1 MSLFPSLYNDNDKS
15 FDDLNQLQQGSLFHS
30 IEYEL
35 SDIVKKIKNIEN
47 LNESEIKKIII
58 RQHSMILNYDLFLM
72 SNETR
77 QDAQTLFKNEK
88 FLKCFL
94 DVIRLISLSSH
105 EKICINKLAY
115 DYYIN
120 PYGCDSRV
128 CDLLYQ
134 LTTEVNGREVIVL
147 SGILGL
153 RDAQILSMIRNSTFN
168 IEKAVHRVNTFLV
181 KCNNDLSVS
190 NIVSIYCHLFERFT
204 DVFIYTM
211 MESKPNSMTPLMKK
225 KYDNISIAILEM
237 MNSLTSA
244 DIRKVLY
251 DYGYILSMV
260 KVNTK
265 IRFALRT
272 AERYNRIIS
281 VIKSIEIQDNIKIP

>member
-1 MSLFPSLYNDNDKS
+1 MSLFPSLQVEDES
-15 FDDLNQLQQGSLFHS
+15 FNKLNQLQQGSLFHS

-35 SDIVKKIKNIEN
+35 SDIVKKIKNIDNLDEN
-47 LNESEIKKIII
+47 EIKRIIV

-77 QDAQTLFKNEK
+77 QNAQILFQSEK
-88 FLKCFL
+88 FLRCFL
-94 DVIRLISLSSH
+94 DVVRLINISSH

-120 PYGCDSRV
+120 PNGCNNVIS
-128 CDLLYQ
+128 DLLYR
-134 LTTEVNGREVIVL
+134 LTTEVNGKEVIVL

-181 KCNNDLSVS
+181 KCNNDLSVTA
-190 NIVSIYCHLFERFT
+190 ITSIYCHLFERFT

-211 MESKPNSMTPLMKK
+211 MEPEPISMTPLMKK

-237 MNSLTSA
+237 MNSLSSH

-272 AERYNRIIS
+272 AQRCNRIIS
-281 VIKSIEIQDNIKIP
+281 VVKSIEIQDNLYIP

>member
-1 MSLFPSLYNDNDKS
+1 MGLFPSLNIEEDKS
-15 FDDLNQLQQGSLFHS
+15 VEELNKLQQGSLFHS

-35 SDIVKKIKNIEN
+35 SDIVKKIKNIDN
-47 LNESEIKKIII
+47 LDEAEIKRIII

-77 QDAQTLFKNEK
+77 QDAQTLFKSEK
-88 FLKCFL
+88 FLRCFL
-94 DVIRLISLSSH
+94 DIIRLITITHH

-120 PYGCDSRV
+120 PFGCDPRI

-134 LTTEVNGREVIVL
+134 LTTEVNGKEVIVL

-181 KCNNDLSVS
+181 KCNHDLSVTA
-190 NIVSIYCHLFERFT
+190 VTSIFCHLFERFT
-204 DVFIYTM
+204 DVFVYTM
-211 MESKPNSMTPLMKK
+211 MEGEPKGLNVQQKRTF
-225 KYDNISIAILEM
+225 DNISISLLEM
-237 MNSLTSA
+237 MNSLSTP
-244 DIRKVLY
+244 DIKKVLY

-265 IRFALRT
+265 IRFAIRT
-272 AERYNRIIS
+272 AERYNRIIAA
-281 VIKSIEIQDNIKIP
+281 INSIEIQDNLYIP

>member
-94 DVIRLISLSSH
+94 DVIRLIGLSSH

-134 LTTEVNGREVIVL
+134 LTTEVNCREVIVL

-181 KCNNDLSVS
+181 KCNNDLSIS
-190 NIVSIYCHLFERFT
+190 NIISIYCHLFERFT

-211 MESKPNSMTPLMKK
+211 MESKPNGMSPLMKK

>member
-1 MSLFPSLYNDNDKS
+1 MSLFPSLQVEDES
-15 FDDLNQLQQGSLFHS
+15 FNKLNELQQGSLFHS

-35 SDIVKKIKNIEN
+35 SDIVKKIKNIDN
-47 LNESEIKKIII
+47 LNETEIKQIII

-77 QDAQTLFKNEK
+77 QNAQILFQSEK
-88 FLKCFL
+88 FLHCFL
-94 DVIRLISLSSH
+94 DVVRLLTLSNH

-120 PYGCDSRV
+120 PNGCNSRV
-128 CDLLYQ
+128 SDLLYQ
-134 LTTEVNGREVIVL
+134 LTTEVNGKEVIVL

-181 KCNNDLSVS
+181 KCNNDLS
-190 NIVSIYCHLFERFT
+190 ITAITSIYCHLFERFT

-211 MESKPNSMTPLMKK
+211 MESEPIGLSPLMKK
-225 KYDNISIAILEM
+225 KFDNISIAILEM
-237 MNSLTSA
+237 MNSLSSY

-272 AERYNRIIS
+272 AQRYNRITS
-281 VIKSIEIQDNIKIP
+281 VVKSIEIQDNLYIP

>member
-190 NIVSIYCHLFERFT
+190 NIISIYCHLFERFT

-211 MESKPNSMTPLMKK
+211 MESKPNGMSPLMKK

>member
-1 MSLFPSLYNDNDKS
+1 MSLFPSLQVEDES
-15 FDDLNQLQQGSLFHS
+15 FNKLNELQQGSLFHS

-35 SDIVKKIKNIEN
+35 SDIVKKIKNIDN
-47 LNESEIKKIII
+47 LNETEIKQIII

-77 QDAQTLFKNEK
+77 QNAQTLFQSEK
-88 FLKCFL
+88 FLYCFL
-94 DVIRLISLSSH
+94 DVVRLLTLSNH

-120 PYGCDSRV
+120 PNGCDSKIS
-128 CDLLYQ
+128 DLLYR
-134 LTTEVNGREVIVL
+134 LTTEVNGKEVIVL

-181 KCNNDLSVS
+181 KCNNDLSVTA
-190 NIVSIYCHLFERFT
+190 IISIYCHLFERFT
-204 DVFIYTM
+204 DVFIYSM
-211 MESKPNSMTPLMKK
+211 MEPEPISMSPLMKK
-225 KYDNISIAILEM
+225 KYDNISISILEM
-237 MNSLTSA
+237 MNSLSSH

-272 AERYNRIIS
+272 AQRYNRIIS
-281 VIKSIEIQDNIKIP
+281 VVKSIEIQDNLYIP

>member
-237 MNSLTSA
+237 MNSLTST

>member
-1 MSLFPSLYNDNDKS
+1 MSLFPSLHVEDKS
-15 FDDLNQLQQGSLFHS
+15 FDKLNQLQQGSLFHS

-35 SDIVKKIKNIEN
+35 SDIVKKIKNIDN
-47 LNESEIKKIII
+47 LNETEIKQIII

-77 QDAQTLFKNEK
+77 QNAQSLFQSEK

-94 DVIRLISLSSH
+94 DVVRLLSLSSH

-120 PYGCDSRV
+120 PNGCESRI

-134 LTTEVNGREVIVL
+134 LTTEVNGKEVIVL

-181 KCNNDLSVS
+181 KCNNDLSVTA
-190 NIVSIYCHLFERFT
+190 ITSIYCHLFERFT

-211 MESKPNSMTPLMKK
+211 MESEPDGMLPLMKK
-225 KYDNISIAILEM
+225 KYDNISISILEM
-237 MNSLTSA
+237 MNSLSSV

-272 AERYNRIIS
+272 AKRYNRIIS
-281 VIKSIEIQDNIKIP
+281 VVESIEIQDNLYIP

>member
-1 MSLFPSLYNDNDKS
+1 MSLFPSLQVEDES
-15 FDDLNQLQQGSLFHS
+15 FNELNQLQQGSLFHS

-35 SDIVKKIKNIEN
+35 SDIVKKIKNIDN
-47 LNESEIKKIII
+47 LNETEIKQIII

-77 QDAQTLFKNEK
+77 QNAQTLFQSEK
-88 FLKCFL
+88 FLRCFL
-94 DVIRLISLSSH
+94 DVVRLLALSNH

-120 PYGCDSRV
+120 PNGCNSRIS
-128 CDLLYQ
+128 DLLYQ
-134 LTTEVNGREVIVL
+134 LTTEVNGKEVIVL

-181 KCNNDLSVS
+181 KCNNDLS
-190 NIVSIYCHLFERFT
+190 ITAITSIYCHLFERFT

-211 MESKPNSMTPLMKK
+211 MESEPMGLSSLMKK
-225 KYDNISIAILEM
+225 KFDNISIAILEM
-237 MNSLTSA
+237 MNSLSSH

-272 AERYNRIIS
+272 AQRYNRIIS
-281 VIKSIEIQDNIKIP
+281 VIKSIEIQDNLYIP

>member
-35 SDIVKKIKNIEN
+35 SDIVKKIKNIDN

-77 QDAQTLFKNEK
+77 QDAQTLFKSEK

-120 PYGCDSRV
+120 PYGCDPRV

-181 KCNNDLSVS
+181 KCNNDLSVT
-190 NIVSIYCHLFERFT
+190 NIVNIYCHLFERFT

-211 MESKPNSMTPLMKK
+211 MESQPNSMTPLMKK

-237 MNSLTSA
+237 MNSLTSS

>member
-1 MSLFPSLYNDNDKS
+1 MSLFPSLQVEDES
-15 FDDLNQLQQGSLFHS
+15 FNKLNELQQGSLFHS

-35 SDIVKKIKNIEN
+35 SDIVKKIKNIDN
-47 LNESEIKKIII
+47 LNETEIKQIII

-77 QDAQTLFKNEK
+77 QNAQILFQSEK
-88 FLKCFL
+88 FLHCFL
-94 DVIRLISLSSH
+94 DVVRLLTLSNH

-120 PYGCDSRV
+120 PNGCNSRV
-128 CDLLYQ
+128 SDLLYQ
-134 LTTEVNGREVIVL
+134 LTTEVNGKEVIVL

-181 KCNNDLSVS
+181 KCNNNLS
-190 NIVSIYCHLFERFT
+190 ITAITSIYCHLFERFT

-211 MESKPNSMTPLMKK
+211 MESEPIGLSPLMKK
-225 KYDNISIAILEM
+225 KFDNISIAILEM
-237 MNSLTSA
+237 MNSLSSY

-272 AERYNRIIS
+272 AQRYNRITS
-281 VIKSIEIQDNIKIP
+281 VVKSIEIQDNLYIP

>member
-1 MSLFPSLYNDNDKS
+1 MSLFPSLNKEDKS
-15 FDDLNQLQQGSLFHS
+15 LDELNKLQQGSLFHS

-35 SDIVKKIKNIEN
+35 SDIVKKIKNIDN
-47 LNESEIKKIII
+47 LNEVEIKQIII

-77 QDAQTLFKNEK
+77 QNAQILFMNEK

-94 DVIRLISLSSH
+94 DVIRLIEISAH
-105 EKICINKLAY
+105 EKTCINKLAY

-120 PYGCDSRV
+120 PYGCNPIVS
-128 CDLLYQ
+128 DLLYQ
-134 LTTEVNGREVIVL
+134 LTTEVNGKEVIVL

-153 RDAQILSMIRNSTFN
+153 RNAQILSMIRNSTFN

-181 KCNNDLSVS
+181 KCNNNL
-190 NIVSIYCHLFERFT
+190 NITSISSIYCHLFDRFT

-211 MESKPNSMTPLMKK
+211 MESEPVRLNPEQKSKFDL
-225 KYDNISIAILEM
+225 ISITMLEM
-237 MNSLTSA
+237 MNSLSSA

-251 DYGYILSMV
+251 DYAFILGMV
-260 KVNTK
+260 KVDTR
-265 IRFALRT
+265 IRFAIRT
-272 AERYNRIIS
+272 AERYKRVIS
-281 VIKSIEIQDNIKIP
+281 VIESIEIQDNLYIP

>member
-1 MSLFPSLYNDNDKS
+1 MSLFPSLQVEDES
-15 FDDLNQLQQGSLFHS
+15 FNELNQLQQGSLFHS

-35 SDIVKKIKNIEN
+35 SDIVKKIKNIDN
-47 LNESEIKKIII
+47 LNETEIKQIII

-77 QDAQTLFKNEK
+77 QDAQTLFQSEK
-88 FLKCFL
+88 FLRCFL
-94 DVIRLISLSSH
+94 DVVRLLTLSNH

-120 PYGCDSRV
+120 PNGCNSRIS
-128 CDLLYQ
+128 DLLYQ
-134 LTTEVNGREVIVL
+134 LTTEVNGKEVIVL

-181 KCNNDLSVS
+181 KCNNDLS
-190 NIVSIYCHLFERFT
+190 ITAITSIYCHLFERFT

-211 MESKPNSMTPLMKK
+211 MESEPIGLSPLMKK
-225 KYDNISIAILEM
+225 KFDNISIAILEM
-237 MNSLTSA
+237 MNSLSSH

-272 AERYNRIIS
+272 AQRYNRIIS
-281 VIKSIEIQDNIKIP
+281 VVKSIEIQDNLYIP

>member
-153 RDAQILSMIRNSTFN
+153 RNAQILSMIRNSTFN

-237 MNSLTSA
+237 MNSLTST